1 MAESPYE
8 KYIRRDVQ
16 SKAANETHP
25 EVPNA
30 VLGLR
35 SDESFGNKQFALSW
49 WPISAPF
56 EMVSET
62 HAHDFDQFL
71 MFVGGDINNMMD
83 LGGEVELT
91 LGEEGKEL
99 EKFVFSR
106 ATMVYVPAGL
116 LHCPLNF
123 KKVNDPSKPILFH
136 DFFFSPEYK
145 RKE

>member
-62 HAHDFDQFL
+62 HAHDFDQYL
-71 MFVGGDINNMMD
+71 MFVGGDINNMMH
-83 LGGEVELT
+83 
-91 LGEEGKEL
+91 
-99 EKFVFSR
+99 
-106 ATMVYVPAGL
+106 Y
-116 LHCPLNF
+116 
-123 KKVNDPSKPILFH
+123 
-136 DFFFSPEYK
+136 
-145 RKE
+145 